1 MCNVVI
7 YSGKIFTT
15 PPHSTP
21 DFQSVKKCFHII
33 IENRIGKNVLLRRNQ
48 VRKLPITLRGREKCF
63 FFLEPPS
70 YLYGS
75 LSERGGR
82 KDFFVVDK
90 CDDDGRIRNLLLFL
104 FTEEAVESV
113 DVVIIFSRN
122 CVVASQ
128 WVPYLTELLNQLFR
142 ETGRPQTRI
151 TSRDVESLVSCNG
164 SGIQHPDGRA
174 FERCDYQND
183 AAAELLEMEQ
193 NSQQRSVRKTVS
205 TASLQI
211 VLLTKALL
219 SHVGLHANDPLGGLL
234 NAKRV
239 IGLLLGLDER
249 KDITQ
254 LHISGMFIISNDP

>member
-1 MCNVVI
+1 M
-7 YSGKIFTT
+7 
-15 PPHSTP
+15 
-21 DFQSVKKCFHII
+21 
-33 IENRIGKNVLLRRNQ
+33 
-48 VRKLPITLRGREKCF
+48 
-63 FFLEPPS
+63 
-70 YLYGS
+70 
-75 LSERGGR
+75 
-82 KDFFVVDK
+82 
-90 CDDDGRIRNLLLFL
+90 
-104 FTEEAVESV
+104 ESV

-142 ETGRPQTRI
+142 EADRPQTRI

-164 SGIQHPDGRA
+164 GGIQHPDGRA
-174 FERCDYQND
+174 FERCDYQNE

-193 NSQQRSVRKTVS
+193 NSRQRSVRKTVS

-234 NAKRV
+234 NARRV

-254 LHISGMFIISNDP
+254 LHISGIF